1 MSFHLFPRAQI
12 LGLHLTN
19 KILSGP
25 NSGLWLSLEL
35 GDADTQG
42 GSGLVRRSV
51 CVGVGGNLRQTGI
64 WGREVAK
71 RDKLAL
77 DNRGPFPPGDN

>member
-12 LGLHLTN
+12 FGLHLTN

-25 NSGLWLSLEL
+25 NSGQWLSLEL

-42 GSGLVRRSV
+42 GSGLVR
-51 CVGVGGNLRQTGI
+51 GGNLRQTGI

>member
-1 MSFHLFPRAQI
+1 MW
-12 LGLHLTN
+12 G
-19 KILSGP
+19 
-25 NSGLWLSLEL
+25 W
-35 GDADTQG
+35 
-42 GSGLVRRSV
+42 
-51 CVGVGGNLRQTGI
+51 GGNLRQTGI

>member
-12 LGLHLTN
+12 FGLHLTN

-25 NSGLWLSLEL
+25 NSGLWLSLEQ

-42 GSGLVRRSV
+42 GSGLVRMSR
-51 CVGVGGNLRQTGI
+51 GGNLRQTGI